1 MKNRRV
7 LAVAGILLTSVLVS
21 LVVTSAIQ
29 RAGAADAPSL
39 AGMATIAGAVDA
51 PKPFKAAQVHLMNA
65 EKNVLFMVY
74 TSGGRYRAVN
84 LFPGRYEITVR
95 KPGFAADTKTV
106 VVAANATETVNFSLR
121 EQAAQP
127 IRQGE
132 FGFTTQRAGEVK
144 LLSYDELYPKGP
156 GRVVLE
162 KACLYCHG
170 NNFFPIKQLPEPQWN
185 HFIDYML
192 GKDNERGAMVPAGT
206 LTEKDRAALLAYL
219 VQNFG
224 PQSEKRGLKSDAD
237 FPLDEA
243 ALGKAM
249 YVEYYLPLDPKLDA
263 GNKQRRT
270 QEPHFDPSGN
280 VWYTDR
286 SVPNRI
292 GRVDPRTGEFKDFM
306 MPDPTA
312 DPHGLTVDTKGHVFW
327 AETRGFH
334 LGRLD
339 PATGSMMRYPMDAT
353 GQKKGAGHTPVV
365 DSKDNVWFTVIR
377 GDMLGKW
384 DRATGK
390 STVWKV
396 PTVGAAPYGIAL
408 DRAEN
413 VWFAEFR
420 RCKIGKFDPK
430 TEKFT
435 EYDALTQPCTI
446 RRLGVDSKDVVWYGG
461 FSSGKLGKMDPATGK
476 IVEYAI
482 PMPFSEPYDVWPDRH
497 DDIWISD
504 GGQGGAL
511 IKFDQRTE
519 KFTYYPAPQITD
531 QPKLAIT
538 REGAIWYT
546 PRSSSKA
553 AVGVLYPDVT
563 RITTLAA
570 RY

>member
-7 LAVAGILLTSVLVS
+7 LAIAGILLTSVLAS

-39 AGMATIAGAVDA
+39 PGMATIAGAVDA

-84 LFPGRYEITVR
+84 LFPGKYEITVR
-95 KPGFAADTKTV
+95 KPGFAADAKTV
-106 VVAANATETVNFSLR
+106 VVAANGAETVNFSLR

-144 LLSYDELYPKGP
+144 LVAYDELYPKGP
-156 GRVVLE
+156 GRVVFE
-162 KACLYCHG
+162 KTCLYCHG
-170 NNFFPIKQLPEPQWN
+170 NNFFPIKQFAEPQWS
-185 HFIDYML
+185 HYIDYML
-192 GKDNERGAMVPAGT
+192 GKDNDRGAMVPPGT
-206 LTEKDRAALLAYL
+206 LNDKDRALLLAYL
-219 VQNFG
+219 TQNFG
-224 PQSEKRGLKSDAD
+224 PQSERRGLKSDTD

-249 YVEYYLPLDPKLDA
+249 YVEYYLPLDQRIDA

-270 QEPHFDPSGN
+270 QEPHFDPAGN

-339 PATGSMMRYPMDAT
+339 PATGSMTRYPMDST
-353 GQKKGAGHTPVV
+353 GQHKGAGHTPVI
-365 DSKDNVWFTVIR
+365 DAKDNVWFTVIR
-377 GDMLGKW
+377 GDMIGKW

-396 PTVGAAPYGIAL
+396 PTAGAAPYGVAL

-461 FSSGKLGKMDPATGK
+461 FSNGKLGRIDPATGK
-476 IVEYAI
+476 IVEYSI
-482 PMPFSEPYDVWPDRH
+482 PMPFSEPYDVWPDRE
-497 DDIWISD
+497 DNIWISD